1 MTGPIARRASAALL
15 GGVVLAGCQFNGVR
29 GLPLPG
35 GAAYG
40 AKTYQV
46 TAIFR
51 NVQDLVAEASVRVA
65 QVPVGSVTSI
75 SLDGYDARVVMRIKD
90 SVHLPA
96 NAVAELKQTSLLG
109 EKYVALGPPTAGPPV
124 GTLRNGAVIPL
135 SRTGRNPQVEEVF
148 AALSGLLNGGG
159 LPQLQTISVELA
171 NALTGREQQVRDVLR
186 QFTTLV
192 TSLDQHRAEVI
203 RAIDALDRL
212 SQTLAA
218 QRQTIGTAIDALD
231 PAMRV
236 LADEEPQLNA
246 LLVNLSRLG
255 QIGTQVINA
264 SQANT
269 VADLQALQPVL
280 YNLQLAGHN
289 ITGSLNLLLTYPFPA
304 NTTKAVLG
312 DYTGLKITMDLNLVQ
327 NLTSLLGP
335 PSGGGSGSRVPT
347 LPTLPSL
354 PTLPGG
360 PRLPGLSQLPK
371 LPTTPPTLPVPSGT
385 ANQPGALSTLLLGG
399 LS

>member
-1 MTGPIARRASAALL
+1 MTAPAARRALAVLI
-15 GGVVLAGCQFNGVR
+15 GGMVLAGCQFNGIR

-40 AKTYQV
+40 AKTYLV

-51 NVQDLVAEASVRVA
+51 NVQDLVTEASVRVA

-96 NAVAELKQTSLLG
+96 NAIAELKQTSLLG
-109 EKYVALGPPTAGPPV
+109 EKYVALGPPTAGLPV
-124 GTLRNGAVIPL
+124 GTLRDGAVIPL

-171 NALTGREQQVRDVLR
+171 NALTGREQAVRDVLQ

-192 TSLDQHRAEVI
+192 TSLDQHRTEVI
-203 RAIDALDRL
+203 QAIDALDRL

-218 QRQTIGTAIDALD
+218 QRQTIGTAITALD
-231 PAMRV
+231 PAMKV
-236 LADEEPQLNA
+236 LANEEPQLNA

-269 VADLQALQPVL
+269 VADLQALEPVL
-280 YNLQLAGHN
+280 YNLSLAGHN

-327 NLTSLLGP
+327 NLTSLLGA
-335 PSGGGSGSRVPT
+335 PSGGGNGSGV
-347 LPTLPSL
+347 PTLPSL
-354 PTLPGG
+354 PTIPGQ
-360 PRLPGLSQLPK
+360 PQLPGLSQLPK
-371 LPTTPPTLPVPSGT
+371 LPTAPPTLPAPSGT
-385 ANQPGALSTLLLGG
+385 SSQPGGLTTLLLGG